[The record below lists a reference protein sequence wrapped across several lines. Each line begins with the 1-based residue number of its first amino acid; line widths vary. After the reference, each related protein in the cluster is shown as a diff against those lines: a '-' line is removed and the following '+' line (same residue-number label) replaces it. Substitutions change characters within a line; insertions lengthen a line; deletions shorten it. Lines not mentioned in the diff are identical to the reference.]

1 MEASTSEFA
10 VINNN
15 ISISSIFNLSFSVI
29 KSSPILF
36 LCLSLI
42 NFMPYLGIAKPE
54 YHMGTWLPL
63 TFIAPLLI
71 FTLMGQGM
79 VSYAVFQSLSGEKIR
94 AGASLWRV
102 ISRVPTMFLTS
113 LLFGLIIYGLSSLL
127 VLIMSFLPLT
137 PAIERSVFFG
147 GFLAMFTALFC
158 RLVVVLQVCVV
169 EKAGPLKSLNRSS
182 DLTGGNRLKI
192 LALLIIVG
200 MVIIAFNWA
209 GSRIIEVIAA
219 KATIIFYTNALLKSI
234 VFAFVWIIQAVLYFE
249 LRRVN
254 EGISIDNMANI
265 FD

>member
-1 MEASTSEFA
+1 
-10 VINNN
+10 
-15 ISISSIFNLSFSVI
+15 
-29 KSSPILF
+29 
-36 LCLSLI
+36 
-42 NFMPYLGIAKPE
+42 
-54 YHMGTWLPL
+54 
-63 TFIAPLLI
+63 
-71 FTLMGQGM
+71 
-79 VSYAVFQSLSGEKIR
+79 
-94 AGASLWRV
+94 
-102 ISRVPTMFLTS
+102 
-113 LLFGLIIYGLSSLL
+113 
-127 VLIMSFLPLT
+127 
-137 PAIERSVFFG
+137 
-147 GFLAMFTALFC
+147 
-158 RLVVVLQVCVV
+158 VV